1 MQGDIP
7 QDVDPTRATAQA
19 EIHAAEVDCHF
30 CLSEHGVRHME
41 TGSGSCQSRSGGRSR
56 FLAAFAAL
64 VSLLIVPEAAMARTV
79 KLVALGDS
87 LTAGYGLASG
97 EGFAPV
103 LQKALQAKGHDV
115 TVANAGVSGDTAAA
129 GAARVD
135 WSVPDG
141 TDGVIL
147 ELGANDALRGLD
159 PATTR
164 ASLEKIL
171 DRLKARKIPVLIAG
185 MYAPRNLGAAYYE
198 RFDALF
204 PALAK
209 KYDHPLYPFFLDGV
223 VGQVRL
229 NLPDGMHPTAEGV
242 RIIVDKITP
251 AVEDFLRRIS
261 SGA

>member
-1 MQGDIP
+1 
-7 QDVDPTRATAQA
+7 
-19 EIHAAEVDCHF
+19 
-30 CLSEHGVRHME
+30 ME
-41 TGSGSCQSRSGGRSR
+41 TGPKSCQSRSGALSR
-56 FLAAFAAL
+56 VVAVLAAF
-64 VSLLIVPEAAMARTV
+64 VSLLILPEAAMARTL

-87 LTAGYGLASG
+87 LTAGYGLAPG
-97 EGFAPV
+97 EGFPSV
-103 LQKALQAKGHDV
+103 LERALKAKGHDV

-135 WSVPDG
+135 WSVPEG

-159 PATTR
+159 PASTR

-171 DRLKARKIPVLIAG
+171 DRLKARRIPVLIAG

-198 RFDALF
+198 RFDAIF

-209 KYDHPLYPFFLDGV
+209 KYGQPLYPFFLDGV
-223 VGQVRL
+223 VGQARL
-229 NLPDGMHPTAEGV
+229 NLPDGIHPTAEGV

-251 AVEDFLRRIS
+251 SVEDFLRRIE